1 MDTVRELLES
11 KASRTIVTTAPDAS
25 VRAATIL
32 MNEHGIGAL
41 LVMQGRRLVGMFTE
55 RDVLR
60 RVVAEGLCPDTTTVG
75 DVMSTDLVCCGTD
88 ATVEEVAD
96 LIRRR
101 RIRHVPVID
110 ALDDVVGLVSIG
122 DVNAR
127 RFASC
132 EVALHQIEDYVFRRA

>member
-1 MDTVRELLES
+1 MDTVRELLDG
-11 KASRTIVTTAPDAS
+11 KASRTIVTAAVDDS

-32 MNEHGIGAL
+32 MNEHGIGAV
-41 LVMQGRRLVGMFTE
+41 LVMRGRRLVGMFTE

-75 DVMSTDLVCCGTD
+75 EVMSTDLVCCGPD
-88 ATVEEVAD
+88 STVEDVAG

-110 ALDDVVGLVSIG
+110 ALDDVVGIVSIG

>member
-1 MDTVRELLES
+1 MDTVRELLEA
-11 KASRTIVTTAPDAS
+11 KASRMIVTTGADVS

-41 LVMQGRRLVGMFTE
+41 LVMRGRRLVGMFTE

-60 RVVAEGLCPDTTTVG
+60 RVVAEGLCPDTTMVG
-75 DVMSTDLVCCGTD
+75 EVMSTELVCCGPD
-88 ATVEEVAD
+88 STVEEVAD

-127 RFASC
+127 RFSSC